1 MDAILLKGARLLG
14 GRRCD
19 ILIKG
24 ERIASIAD
32 SIASEGCK
40 VIDCSNFYALPGL
53 YNMHTHAAMI
63 LLRGIH
69 EDLTLYDWLNNIWKI
84 EAGLDRDFIYWGTKV
99 ACLEMIRS
107 GTTTFND
114 QYWYCPHARRAALE
128 MGLRPVVSFIFLDS
142 HDPELA
148 RRQRE
153 ACQRLY
159 DRTLEEGWGESGL
172 FAISI
177 HSVYTVSE
185 ENIVWA
191 NRFALDHGLKVHL
204 HLAETAQ
211 EDADCREAHGGLSP
225 TAYFDHLGILGPHV
239 IAAHSLYLDDDDVA
253 ILGKRGVNC
262 VHNINSNL
270 KLASGFRFR
279 YNELRDAGANVCIGT
294 DGAASSNNLDMLEHM
309 KNTALLQKAWRG
321 NPAEMPLQELMDC
334 ATVHG
339 ARALGLDSGAIR
351 EGALA
356 DLVLVDTPSEAF
368 VPDTNF
374 IGNLIL
380 SANSSCFDTV
390 IVDGRVVMECR
401 HVAGQEEILREAN
414 RIALKLNN
422 L

>member
-1 MDAILLKGARLLG
+1 MILLKNVLLQDRPAHILVDG
-14 GRRCD
+14 GR
-19 ILIKG
+19 IA
-24 ERIASIAD
+24 RISREAFSVPGA
-32 SIASEGCK
+32 E
-40 VIDCSNFYALPGL
+40 VEDCSGKAVIPGFV
-53 YNMHTHAAMI
+53 NMHTHAAMI

-148 RRQRE
+148 LRQRE

-159 DRTLEEGWGESGL
+159 DRTQAEWGDDGL

-191 NRFALDHGLKVHL
+191 NSFAQEHGLKVHL

-211 EDADCREAHGGLSP
+211 EDSDCRKAHDGLSP
-225 TAYFDHLGILGPHV
+225 TAFFERLGILGPHV
-239 IAAHSLYLDDDDVA
+239 IAAHCLYLDDDD
-253 ILGKRGVNC
+253 IYTLGKRRVSC

-294 DGAASSNNLDMLEHM
+294 DGAASSNNMDMLEHM
-309 KNTALLQKAWRG
+309 KNTALLQKAWRR
-321 NPAEMPLQELMDC
+321 NPTEMPLQELFDC

-339 ARALGLDSGAIR
+339 ARALGLDSGVIR

-356 DLVLVDTPSEAF
+356 DLSLVDVSGTAF
-368 VPDTNF
+368 LSPGS
-374 IGNLIL
+374 IAANLVYAAH
-380 SANSSCFDTV
+380 SDV
-390 IVDGRVVMECR
+390 ISDVMVEGRWVMRGRRIPGE
-401 HVAGQEEILREAN
+401 QEILDGARSV
-414 RIALKLNN
+414 LKQI
-422 L
+422 

>member
-1 MDAILLKGARLLG
+1 MILLKNVLFSGSPAHIVVEG
-14 GRRCD
+14 S
-19 ILIKG
+19 
-24 ERIASIAD
+24 RIARISREPLHIPGA
-32 SIASEGCK
+32 EE
-40 VIDCSNFYALPGL
+40 VDCTGKAVLPGFV
-53 YNMHTHAAMI
+53 NMHTHAAMV

-69 EDLTLYDWLNNIWKI
+69 EDLALYDWLSNIWKI
-84 EAGLDRDFIYWGTKV
+84 EAGLDRDFIYWGSKV

-114 QYWYCPHARRAALE
+114 QYWYCPHTRRAALE
-128 MGLRPVVSFIFLDS
+128 MGIRPVVSFIFLDS
-142 HDPELA
+142 HEEELA

-159 DRTLEEGWGESGL
+159 ERTQEECWEPGS

-191 NRFALDHGLKVHL
+191 NRFAVEHGLKVHL
-204 HLAETAQ
+204 HLAETAL
-211 EDADCREAHGGLSP
+211 EDADCRKAHDGLSP
-225 TAYFDHLGILGPHV
+225 TAWFDRLGVLGPHV
-239 IAAHSLYLDDDDVA
+239 IAAHSLYLDDDD
-253 ILGKRGVNC
+253 IYTLGKRQVNC

-321 NPAEMPLQELMDC
+321 NPTEMPLQELLDC

-339 ARALGLDSGAIR
+339 AKALGLDTGVIR

-356 DLVLVDTPSEAF
+356 DLSLVDITGTAF
-368 VPDTNF
+368 LSPGSVAA
-374 IGNLIL
+374 NLVYAAH
-380 SANSSCFDTV
+380 SDV
-390 IVDGRVVMECR
+390 ITDVMAGGRWIMRGREIP
-401 HVAGQEEILREAN
+401 GEEEILFNARKVLSQ
-414 RIALKLNN
+414 I
-422 L
+422 

>member
-1 MDAILLKGARLLG
+1 MILLKNVLFSGSPAHIAVEG
-14 GRRCD
+14 GR
-19 ILIKG
+19 IA
-24 ERIASIAD
+24 RISREPLQIPGAEEVDCTGKA
-32 SIASEGCK
+32 
-40 VIDCSNFYALPGL
+40 VIPGFV
-53 YNMHTHAAMI
+53 NMHTHAAMV

-69 EDLTLYDWLNNIWKI
+69 EDLALYDWLSNIWKI
-84 EAGLDRDFIYWGTKV
+84 EAGLDRDFIYWGSKV

-114 QYWYCPHARRAALE
+114 QYWYCPHTRRAALE
-128 MGLRPVVSFIFLDS
+128 MGIRPVVSFIFLDS

-159 DRTLEEGWGESGL
+159 ERTQAEGWEPGS

-191 NRFALDHGLKVHL
+191 NRFAVEHGLKVHL
-204 HLAETAQ
+204 HLAETAL
-211 EDADCREAHGGLSP
+211 EDADCRKAHDGLSP
-225 TAYFDHLGILGPHV
+225 TAWFDHLGVLGPHV
-239 IAAHSLYLDDDDVA
+239 IAAHSLYLDDDD
-253 ILGKRGVNC
+253 IYTLGKRQVNC

-321 NPAEMPLQELMDC
+321 NPTEMPLQELMDC

-339 ARALGLDSGAIR
+339 ANALGLDTGVIR

-356 DLVLVDTPSEAF
+356 DLSLVDITGTAF
-368 VPDTNF
+368 LSPGSVAA
-374 IGNLIL
+374 NLVYAAH
-380 SANSSCFDTV
+380 SDV
-390 IVDGRVVMECR
+390 ITDVMAGGRWVMRGREIP
-401 HVAGQEEILREAN
+401 GEEEILHNARKVLSQ
-414 RIALKLNN
+414 I
-422 L
+422 